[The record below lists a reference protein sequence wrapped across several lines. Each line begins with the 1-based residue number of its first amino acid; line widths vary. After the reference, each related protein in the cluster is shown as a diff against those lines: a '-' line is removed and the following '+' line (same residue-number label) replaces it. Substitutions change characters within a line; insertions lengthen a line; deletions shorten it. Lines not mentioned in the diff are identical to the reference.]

1 MKIKFYTLL
10 YIAPE
15 EKRQLGGRVF
25 SDERRIDVFVHNAC
39 VLNRTLQIACGDQ
52 GVDGCCI
59 LTNDEAAIN
68 RSLQRIGDKMGGK
81 NDPVYPS
88 GA

>member
-15 EKRQLGGRVF
+15 EKRQLGGRVY

-39 VLNRTLQIACGDQ
+39 VLNRTL
-52 GVDGCCI
+52 
-59 LTNDEAAIN
+59 
-68 RSLQRIGDKMGGK
+68 
-81 NDPVYPS
+81 
-88 GA
+88 